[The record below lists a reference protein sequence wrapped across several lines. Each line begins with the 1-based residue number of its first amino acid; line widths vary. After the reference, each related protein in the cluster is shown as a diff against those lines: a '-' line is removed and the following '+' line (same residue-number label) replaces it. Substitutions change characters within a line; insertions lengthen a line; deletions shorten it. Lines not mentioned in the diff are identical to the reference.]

1 MNFIFNT
8 LDGLLP
14 DQNESV
20 IREAFELFGEVEEVG
35 RKSIYI
41 PDDIVIYFKKPNHN
55 PHLF

>member
-41 PDDIVIYFKKPNHN
+41 PDDIVIYFKKAQP
-55 PHLF
+55 